1 MPRHRFICGGSHIST
16 KVLASLDDQ
25 NPRSG
30 HARAPPGQR
39 AFAGQHWHASP
50 SPYAH
55 GAERARAGSR
65 QLRGSVTNGITPSIA
80 LAHRAEDGSFVVRSV
95 SVCNVAVAAVVVAAV
110 AVAAGAGS
118 VAVGDGDGGGA
129 STGDGVEDDE
139 SADNVLLQLCTYVM
153 PPTALRNAAVLAG
166 CNWEDESFT
175 ATRVA
180 VPVEGHDG
188 GHAHETTLFTAHH
201 AESGAELMRWVPCTR
216 IV

>member
-1 MPRHRFICGGSHIST
+1 M
-16 KVLASLDDQ
+16 
-25 NPRSG
+25 
-30 HARAPPGQR
+30 
-39 AFAGQHWHASP
+39 
-50 SPYAH
+50 
-55 GAERARAGSR
+55 
-65 QLRGSVTNGITPSIA
+65 TNGITPSIA
-80 LAHRAEDGSFVVRSV
+80 LAHRAEDGSFVVRIV

-110 AVAAGAGS
+110 AVADGAGP
-118 VAVGDGDGGGA
+118 VAVGDGDRGGA
-129 STGDGVEDDE
+129 STGDGVEDDDN
-139 SADNVLLQLCTYVM
+139 ADNVLLQLCTYVM

-180 VPVEGHDG
+180 VSVEGHDG